1 MEKPMAIKNRRVV
14 KDKATGVPKKY
25 LSGVTGSKR
34 TQLANLTK
42 RISKLA
48 REGKRI
54 PQSLID
60 RRVRLGK
67 N

>member
-1 MEKPMAIKNRRVV
+1 MTMVKTRKVP
-14 KDKATGVPKKY
+14 KDKATGIPKKY
-25 LSGVTGSKR
+25 LSGVTGAKR
-34 TQLANLTK
+34 SELARLTK

-48 REGKRI
+48 RKGKRI

-67 N
+67 K

>member
-1 MEKPMAIKNRRVV
+1 LERLMAAKRRVP
-14 KDKATGVPKKY
+14 KDKSTGIPKKY

-34 TQLANLTK
+34 SQLASLTK

-67 N
+67 K